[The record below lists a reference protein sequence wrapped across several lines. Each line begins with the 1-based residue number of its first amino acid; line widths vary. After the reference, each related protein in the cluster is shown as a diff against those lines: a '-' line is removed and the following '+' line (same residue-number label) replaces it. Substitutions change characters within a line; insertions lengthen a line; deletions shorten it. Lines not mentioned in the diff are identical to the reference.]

1 MNTNLYAPQ
10 QLEEVAADLK
20 EGKVIAFPTDTV
32 FGLGCVYDDPA
43 AVEKVKKAKERDEG
57 KPLPMMC
64 SSAEM
69 TEKAAVVSEDAK
81 KLMRRFCPG
90 ALTLVMRKREEV
102 PAFVTNGRDT
112 IAIRIPDDPWILQLI
127 ETIGKPLLVT
137 SANISGEPSLQY
149 WQEVRE
155 KLNGRIDGIVTADA
169 GSATASTIIDLSDG
183 FRLLRQGKITEEE
196 LKEVLK

>member
-10 QLEEVAADLK
+10 QLEEVAAVLK

-155 KLNGRIDGIVTADA
+155 KLSGRIDGIVTADA

-183 FRLLRQGKITEEE
+183 FRLLRRGKITEEE

>member
-10 QLEEVAADLK
+10 QLEEVAAVLK

-43 AVEKVKKAKERDEG
+43 AVERVKKAKERDEG

-90 ALTLVMRKREEV
+90 ALTLVMKKREEV

-112 IAIRIPDDPWILQLI
+112 IAIRIPDDPWILELI
-127 ETIGKPLLVT
+127 DHIGKPLLVT

-169 GSATASTIIDLSDG
+169 GSSTASTIIDLSDG